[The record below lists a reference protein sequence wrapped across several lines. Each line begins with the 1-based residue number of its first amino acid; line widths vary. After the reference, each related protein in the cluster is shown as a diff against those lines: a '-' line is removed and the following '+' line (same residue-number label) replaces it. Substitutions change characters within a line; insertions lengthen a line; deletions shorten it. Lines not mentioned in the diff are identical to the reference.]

1 MSKFYFSEEAKS
13 LLADFENSFEDAW
26 FVAYDIKKYIDAE
39 YDGDKET
46 FLKDVASCCDYCSS
60 ANALRSI
67 FDFCEF

>member
-13 LLADFENSFEDAW
+13 LLAW
-26 FVAYDIKKYIDAE
+26 FVAQDIKKYIDAE
-39 YDGDKET
+39 YDGDKEK